1 MAKRCPR
8 PNDGRRWEAVM
19 AANGNH
25 ATRATGPRCIAL
37 VGPFQSGKT
46 TLLEAILARTGAV
59 ARQGNVEAG
68 NTVGDASKE
77 ARDHRMSVELTVAT
91 TNFMGDPYTF
101 LDCPGSVEFAHD
113 MRAVLPAIDAAVVV
127 CEMDEKKVAQLQL
140 ILRELEEQ
148 KIPRLL
154 FLNKIDKADAG
165 VHDVLNLLQGASRT
179 KLILRQIPTFSG
191 EIISG
196 FVDLALERAFVYKEH
211 APSEVVALD
220 GDVADREKTARFS
233 MLETLADHDDELME
247 QLLEDLKQ
255 PGDKVFD
262 DLTRELREG
271 LVCPVLMG
279 TATRANGVL
288 RLLKALRHESP
299 GIAETAKRLGVKP
312 AGMDAV
318 AYVLKTQNTTHGGK
332 MSIVRMLAGQAG
344 DGTTFV
350 SGDDEA
356 GSVAGVFKLVGQ
368 TTEKRGPAAVGET
381 VGFAKLDK
389 AKTGDTLTAGKQPHP
404 PLARIEPY
412 PPVLAIA
419 ISAKERKDDVKLGQ
433 ALNKLAEE
441 DPSITVVH
449 NPETHEVVLWGQGE
463 MHLRVATERLS
474 DRYGVAIERRQPTVG
489 YRETSRKGIV
499 QRGRHKKQSG
509 GHGQYGD
516 VVLEIKPMPRGSGF
530 AFEEKITGGV
540 VPRNYIPSVE
550 EGVIDALKHGP
561 LGFPVVDLHVA
572 LIDGSYH
579 TVDSS
584 DMAFRTAGRIGVA
597 EGLPQ
602 CQPVLLEPI
611 HLVEIVCPNEAT
623 AKINALMSSRRGQI
637 LGFDTREGWDGWD
650 MVRAKMPEA
659 EIGDLIVEIRSATAG
674 AGTFTFKFDH
684 MAELTGRTA
693 DQIIAARRAAA
704 SAGAGQIAQTF
715 CSPNT
720 AAVSARTLRVSA
732 ASSINE
738 CP

>member
-1 MAKRCPR
+1 MAT
-8 PNDGRRWEAVM
+8 
-19 AANGNH
+19 NGGNG
-25 ATRATGPRCIAL
+25 TRAVGPRCVAL

-46 TLLEAILARTGAV
+46 TLLEAILARTGAI
-59 ARQGNVEAG
+59 ARQGTIEAG

-77 ARDHRMSVELTVAT
+77 ARHHRMSVELTVAT
-91 TNFMGDPYTF
+91 TNFMGDNYTF
-101 LDCPGSVEFAHD
+101 VDCPGSVEFVHD
-113 MRAVLPAIDAAVVV
+113 MRAVLPAIDVAVVV
-127 CEMDEKKVAQLQL
+127 CEMDEKKVPQLQL
-140 ILRELEEQ
+140 ILRELEDW
-148 KIPRLL
+148 KIPRIL
-154 FLNKIDKADAG
+154 FVNKIDKANAG
-165 VHDVLNLLQGASRT
+165 VHDVLNLLQPASRT

-191 EIISG
+191 DIISG
-196 FVDLALERAFVYKEH
+196 FVDLALERAFVYKEY
-211 APSEVVALD
+211 APSQVVPLE
-220 GDVADREKTARFS
+220 GDAADLEKTARFS

-247 QLLEDLKQ
+247 QLLEDIQ
-255 PGDKVFD
+255 PPRDKVFD
-262 DLTRELREG
+262 DLTRELRDG

-279 TATRANGVL
+279 TAARANGVL

-299 GIAETAKRLGVKP
+299 GAAETAKRLGVKQ
-312 AGMDAV
+312 GGDAV
-318 AYVLKTQNTTHGGK
+318 AYVLKTLHTTHGGK
-332 MSIVRMLAGQAG
+332 MSVVRTLAGQAG
-344 DGTTFV
+344 DGTTFLT
-350 SGDDEA
+350 GDDEA
-356 GSVAGVFKLVGQ
+356 GRVAGVFKVLGL
-368 TTEKRGPAAVGET
+368 TNEKRGPATAGEI
-381 VGFAKLDK
+381 VAFAKLEK
-389 AKTGDTLTAGKQPHP
+389 AKTGDTLSAGKQPHAALP
-404 PLARIEPY
+404 KVAPY

-419 ISAKERKDDVKLGQ
+419 ITAKERKDDVKLGQ
-433 ALNKLAEE
+433 ALTKLAEE
-441 DPSITVVH
+441 DPSITIVH

-463 MHLRVATERLS
+463 MHLRVATERLG
-474 DRYGVAIERRQPTVG
+474 DRYGVAVERRSPSVG
-489 YRETSRKGIV
+489 YRETIRKSIT

-516 VVLEIKPMPRGSGF
+516 VVLEIKPLPRGAGF
-530 AFEEKITGGV
+530 TFQERITGGV

-561 LGFPVVDLHVA
+561 LGFPVVDLSVA

-584 DMAFRTAGRIGVA
+584 DMAFRTAGRIGIT

-650 MVRAKMPEA
+650 VVRAKMPEA

-693 DQIIAARRAAA
+693 DQIVAARRAA
-704 SAGAGQIAQTF
+704 
-715 CSPNT
+715 
-720 AAVSARTLRVSA
+720 
-732 ASSINE
+732 E
-738 CP
+738 

>member
-1 MAKRCPR
+1 
-8 PNDGRRWEAVM
+8 M
-19 AANGNH
+19 AANGNS
-25 ATRATGPRCIAL
+25 ATRATGPRCVAL

-46 TLLEAILARTGAV
+46 TLLEAILARTGV
-59 ARQGNVEAG
+59 IPRQGTIEAG
-68 NTVGDASKE
+68 NTIGDGSKE
-77 ARDHRMSVELTVAT
+77 ARHHRMSVELTVAT
-91 TNFMGDPYTF
+91 TNFMGDSYTF
-101 LDCPGSVEFAHD
+101 LDCPGSVEFVHD
-113 MRAVLPAIDAAVVV
+113 MRAVLPPIDAAVVV
-127 CEMDEKKVAQLQL
+127 CELDEKKVPQLQL
-140 ILRELEEQ
+140 IMRELEDR
-148 KIPRLL
+148 KIPRIL

-165 VHDVLNLLQGASRT
+165 VHDVLTLLHGASRT

-191 EIISG
+191 EIITG

-211 APSEVVALD
+211 APSEVVQLE
-220 GDVADREKTARFS
+220 GDAADRKKTARFS

-247 QLLEDLKQ
+247 QLLEDIE
-255 PGDKVFD
+255 PPRDKVFD

-299 GIAETAKRLGVKP
+299 GISETAKRLGVKP
-312 AGMDAV
+312 GSDAV

-332 MSIVRMLAGQAG
+332 MSVARVLAGQAG
-344 DGTTFV
+344 DGTTFLTD
-350 SGDDEA
+350 DDEA
-356 GSVAGVFKLVGQ
+356 GRIAGVFKLVGQ
-368 TTEKRGPAAVGET
+368 STEKRGPAGVGET
-381 VGFAKLDK
+381 VAFAKLEQ
-389 AKTGDTLTAGKQPHP
+389 AKTGQTLTAGKQPHP
-404 PLARIEPY
+404 AVAKIEPY

-433 ALNKLAEE
+433 ALNRLAEE
-441 DPSITVVH
+441 DPSITIVH

-463 MHLRVATERLS
+463 MHLRVTTERLG
-474 DRYGVAIERRQPTVG
+474 DRYGIAIERRQPSVE
-489 YRETSRKGIV
+489 YRETIRKGVV

-516 VVLEIKPMPRGSGF
+516 VVLDIKPMPRGSGF
-530 AFEEKITGGV
+530 SFEDKITGGV

-550 EGVIDALKHGP
+550 EGIIDAFKHGP

-584 DMAFRTAGRIGVA
+584 DMAFRTAGRIGIV

-623 AKINALMSSRRGQI
+623 AKINALMSGRRGQI
-637 LGFDTREGWDGWD
+637 LGFDTREGWEGWD
-650 MVRAKMPEA
+650 VVRAKMPEA

-693 DQIIAARRAAA
+693 DQIIAARRAA
-704 SAGAGQIAQTF
+704 
-715 CSPNT
+715 
-720 AAVSARTLRVSA
+720 
-732 ASSINE
+732 E
-738 CP
+738 

>member
-1 MAKRCPR
+1 MAT
-8 PNDGRRWEAVM
+8 N
-19 AANGNH
+19 NGNG
-25 ATRATGPRCIAL
+25 TRAVGPRCVAL

-59 ARQGNVEAG
+59 ARQGTIEAG

-77 ARDHRMSVELTVAT
+77 ARHHRMSVELTVAT
-91 TNFMGDPYTF
+91 TNFMGDNYTF
-101 LDCPGSVEFAHD
+101 LDCPGSVEFVHD

-127 CEMDEKKVAQLQL
+127 CEMDEKKIPQLQL
-140 ILRELEEQ
+140 ILRELEDR
-148 KIPRLL
+148 KIPRIL
-154 FLNKIDKADAG
+154 FVNKIDKADAG
-165 VHDVLNLLQGASRT
+165 VRDVLNLLQPASRT

-196 FVDLALERAFVYKEH
+196 FVDLALERAFVYKEY
-211 APSEVVALD
+211 APSQVVPLE
-220 GDVADREKTARFS
+220 GDAADLEKTARFS

-247 QLLEDLKQ
+247 QLLEDIQ
-255 PGDKVFD
+255 PPRDKVFD
-262 DLTRELREG
+262 DLTRELRDG
-271 LVCPVLMG
+271 QVCPVLMG
-279 TATRANGVL
+279 TASRANGVL

-299 GIAETAKRLGVKP
+299 GAAETAKRLGVKQGDP
-312 AGMDAV
+312 V
-318 AYVLKTQNTTHGGK
+318 AYVLKTLHTTHGGK
-332 MSIVRMLAGQAG
+332 MSMVRMLAGQAG
-344 DGTTFV
+344 DGTTFL

-356 GSVAGVFKLVGQ
+356 GRVAGVFKVLGQ
-368 TTEKRGPAAVGET
+368 SHEKRGPAAAGET
-381 VGFAKLDK
+381 IAFAKLEK
-389 AKTGDTLTAGKQPHP
+389 AKTDDTLTAGKQPHP
-404 PLARIEPY
+404 ALPKVAPY

-433 ALNKLAEE
+433 ALTKLAEE
-441 DPSITVVH
+441 DPSIVIVH

-474 DRYGVAIERRQPTVG
+474 DRYGVAIERRTPSVG
-489 YRETSRKGIV
+489 YRETIRKSIT

-516 VVLEIKPMPRGSGF
+516 VVLEIKPLPRGGGF
-530 AFEEKITGGV
+530 NFQERITGGV

-561 LGFPVVDLHVA
+561 LGFPVVDLTVA

-584 DMAFRTAGRIGVA
+584 DMAFRTAGRIGIT

-650 MVRAKMPEA
+650 VVRSKMPEA

-693 DQIIAARRAAA
+693 DQIVAARRAA
-704 SAGAGQIAQTF
+704 
-715 CSPNT
+715 
-720 AAVSARTLRVSA
+720 
-732 ASSINE
+732 E
-738 CP
+738 